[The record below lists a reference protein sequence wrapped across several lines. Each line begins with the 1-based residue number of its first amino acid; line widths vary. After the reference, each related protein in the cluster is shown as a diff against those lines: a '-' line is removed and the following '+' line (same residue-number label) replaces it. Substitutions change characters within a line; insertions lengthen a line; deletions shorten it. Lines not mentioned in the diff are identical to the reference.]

1 MEWMHCVWNYGCVR
15 RPHPSERATARQR
28 RVVLCMQCNLSPNC
42 FAGWTFSTSHAA
54 LKPVSVPL
62 SVAHIRCT
70 LAWRICS
77 ELKPIVS
84 DSESFWYQPDVP
96 GDSQEMFIQDTFIH
110 LQGLLTLLGHP
121 HTVNVLSE
129 EKNLDGSAAFCF
141 PEIQNKANVD
151 CKILWV
157 Y

>member
-1 MEWMHCVWNYGCVR
+1 MAALGDPIPASKR
-15 RPHPSERATARQR
+15 RPSSAELSFACNAICPKL
-28 RVVLCMQCNLSPNC
+28 LCKVD
-42 FAGWTFSTSHAA
+42 FSTFHAA

-96 GDSQEMFIQDTFIH
+96 GDSQDMFIH
-110 LQGLLTLLGHP
+110 LQ
-121 HTVNVLSE
+121 V
-129 EKNLDGSAAFCF
+129 C
-141 PEIQNKANVD
+141 
-151 CKILWV
+151 
-157 Y
+157 